1 MPLMLWQQRYVI
13 YTIID
18 RGQGSGVRGQGSG
31 VRGQKQNPGPRYL
44 IPVVD
49 MIAHIKGKII
59 YKSPESVVVDVS
71 GVGYEVYIPLSPYY
85 KLPDTEEYISL
96 NTYTHIREDA
106 LQLYGFLTQREK
118 EIFQL
123 LISVSGIG
131 PKLARNILSGIPAE
145 ALISAISSGD
155 IARLRSI
162 PGVGGK
168 TAERLV
174 LELKDK
180 MRKAIREHGEGVGV
194 PAEKGKGDTLDHV
207 LFCGPPGLGKT
218 TLAYIIANEL
228 DVNIKVTSGPVIERT
243 GDLAAIL
250 TNLEEGDVLFIDEIH
265 RLNTVVEEIL
275 YPAME
280 DYNIDIIIGQGPS
293 ARTMKLKIPQFTLI
307 GATTRAG
314 LL

>member
-1 MPLMLWQQRYVI
+1 
-13 YTIID
+13 
-18 RGQGSGVRGQGSG
+18 
-31 VRGQKQNPGPRYL
+31 
-44 IPVVD
+44 

-71 GVGYEVYIPLSPYY
+71 GVGYEVYIPLSTYY

-123 LISVSGIG
+123 LISVSGVG

-145 ALISAISSGD
+145 DLISAISSGD

-194 PAEKGKGDTLDHV
+194 PAEMDREDRFGAWYQG
-207 LFCGPPGLGKT
+207 
-218 TLAYIIANEL
+218 N
-228 DVNIKVTSGPVIERT
+228 NIG
-243 GDLAAIL
+243 
-250 TNLEEGDVLFIDEIH
+250 H
-265 RLNTVVEEIL
+265 R
-275 YPAME
+275 
-280 DYNIDIIIGQGPS
+280 
-293 ARTMKLKIPQFTLI
+293 
-307 GATTRAG
+307 
-314 LL
+314 

>member
-1 MPLMLWQQRYVI
+1 
-13 YTIID
+13 
-18 RGQGSGVRGQGSG
+18 
-31 VRGQKQNPGPRYL
+31 
-44 IPVVD
+44 

-71 GVGYEVYIPLSPYY
+71 GVGYEVYIPLSTYY

-123 LISVSGIG
+123 LISVSGVG

-145 ALISAISSGD
+145 DLISAISSGD

-180 MRKAIREHGEGVGV
+180 MRKAIREHGEGVGAH
-194 PAEKGKGDTLDHV
+194 AEKGKEDSLYRDV
-207 LFCGPPGLGKT
+207 FSALINLGYK
-218 TLAYIIANEL
+218 
-228 DVNIKVTSGPVIERT
+228 GPVADKAIEGVRKVYT
-243 GDLAAIL
+243 GVTTFEALLKESLKVLAH
-250 TNLEEGDVLFIDEIH
+250 G
-265 RLNTVVEEIL
+265 
-275 YPAME
+275 
-280 DYNIDIIIGQGPS
+280 
-293 ARTMKLKIPQFTLI
+293 
-307 GATTRAG
+307 
-314 LL
+314 